1 MAIDSYAPCPG
12 GTGKKIK
19 FCCPDLIGDLE
30 QLDRLVEG
38 DQISA
43 ALDQVKRLEEK
54 QPGRPCLL
62 ATRTKLELG
71 TKQFAAAAET
81 SRRFLDACPD
91 NPLALGHAAISDAI
105 AGRIQEA
112 AALFDKAREAAVAAG
127 RQGEG
132 TQDVSPEL
140 VRIAATL
147 VQAAAQAGHIGFA
160 QGLVDWLAD
169 RGLGSDEDRRML
181 AAIVGSSGITDCP

>member
-12 GTGKKIK
+12 GTGKKLK

-30 QLDRLVEG
+30 QLDRLIEG

-54 QPGRPCLL
+54 TPGRPCLL

-71 TKQFAAAAET
+71 TKQFPAAAET
-81 SRRFLDACPD
+81 SRRFLEACPD

-112 AALFDKAREAAVAAG
+112 ASLFDKARDAALG
-127 RQGEG
+127 GGGKGEG
-132 TQDVSPEL
+132 GGGVVCE
-140 VRIAATL
+140 V
-147 VQAAAQAGHIGFA
+147 
-160 QGLVDWLAD
+160 
-169 RGLGSDEDRRML
+169 
-181 AAIVGSSGITDCP
+181 VGVVGAL